1 MTSAQEIARDK
12 SGRIDVTRLD
22 GGTERPADRAARD
35 SSRDGGD
42 ADASRERSGRL
53 ERAAASSPGADGAA
67 DPARERSGRIE
78 RPDWEA
84 ATIQVDPELL
94 KQRICDLGLKIEG
107 RPLGKVVERFKTEL
121 KERGITRLS
130 PSFYLSSEWGVAE
143 GTTAVAIPF
152 YLADER
158 LVRVQEAKGGLVE
171 GQTDHDIIRYLR
183 HEMGHVVNYGYRL
196 YETEEWT
203 LLFGPMARPYHEEYR
218 AVPFSPDF
226 VRHLPG
232 NYAQKHPDEDWAE
245 TFAVWMDA
253 GADWK
258 QLYGDAPGA
267 MRKLD
272 YCERTMAAIREKDP
286 LVTDSSLDEDVST
299 IGLTL
304 EEFYAGGENDIS
316 VPRSLDGDLRA
327 IFAPTALSATTE
339 ATRMGSGAT
348 LIKRNADVLANMVFR
363 WTGVDPAVVKPI
375 VQHMARRGKDLDL
388 AYPLAD
394 RDHVLMQLSA
404 FCTTLSMNYV
414 YKGRFIAT

>member
-1 MTSAQEIARDK
+1 MSPPTTTDKEPSASASALRPDPSREK
-12 SGRIDVTRLD
+12 SGRL
-22 GGTERPADRAARD
+22 
-35 SSRDGGD
+35 
-42 ADASRERSGRL
+42 
-53 ERAAASSPGADGAA
+53 
-67 DPARERSGRIE
+67 E

-84 ATIQVDPELL
+84 SVIHIDPALL

-121 KERGITRLS
+121 KARGITRLT
-130 PSFYLSSEWGVAE
+130 PSYYLSSEWGVAE
-143 GTTAVAIPF
+143 GTTAIAIPF

-171 GQTDHDIIRYLR
+171 GQTEDDIVRYLR
-183 HEMGHVVNYGYRL
+183 HEMGHVVNYAYRL

-245 TFAVWMDA
+245 TFAVWLE
-253 GADWK
+253 GLDWRT
-258 QLYGDAPGA
+258 LYGDAPGA
-267 MRKLD
+267 LKKLD
-272 YCERTMAAIREKDP
+272 YCERTMAALTQKDP
-286 LVTDSSLDEDVST
+286 IVTDASLDEDVST

-304 EEFYAGGENDIS
+304 EEFYADGGGREVA
-316 VPRSLDGDLRA
+316 VPRSLDGDLRG

-339 ATRMGSGAT
+339 ATRMGSGAA
-348 LIKRNADVLANMVFR
+348 LIKRNTDALANMAFR
-363 WTGVDPAVVKPI
+363 WTSVDPAVMRPI
-375 VQHMARRGKDLDL
+375 IEHLARRAKELDL

-394 RDHVLMQLSA
+394 RDLVLMQLSA
-404 FCTTLSMNYV
+404 FAITLAMNYV